1 MKTRS
6 DGSLERY
13 KTRLVARGF
22 QQEYG
27 RDYEETFAPVAHMHT
42 VHTLV
47 AVVAVCGWTLS
58 QLDVKNVF
66 LHGEL

>member
-1 MKTRS
+1 M
-6 DGSLERY
+6 
-13 KTRLVARGF
+13 VVRGF

-42 VHTLV
+42 VRTLV
-47 AVVAVCGWTLS
+47 VVAAVHGWTLN

-66 LHGEL
+66 LHGDL